1 MSKQMGKWQM
11 AICMS
16 FRPKGEIPAEAG
28 LNSRAIGS
36 NSRFGNCAADNYS
49 AGLIF
54 AGVRAELAE
63 LTNQNSIILEILL

>member
-1 MSKQMGKWQM
+1 MSTLSSDTRPEAEQKQLELLRQAPPWRK
-11 AICMS
+11 
-16 FRPKGEIPAEAG
+16 
-28 LNSRAIGS
+28 LS